1 MAVNCWVRPAAT
13 ETDAGVTA
21 IDFNVGGKTV
31 NVAEP
36 LIVLDVAVMVV
47 APCATAVAKPVVLF
61 TVATEVFDEV
71 QVAVLV
77 RFCVVPLL

>member
-1 MAVNCWVRPAAT
+1 VSPAAT
-13 ETDAGVTA
+13 EVVAGATA
-21 IDFNVGGKTV
+21 IEVRTAAVTV

-36 LIVLDVAVMVV
+36 LIVPDVALMVALPGPTPV
-47 APCATAVAKPVVLF
+47 ANPLLL
-61 TVATEVFDEV
+61 TVAAEVFDEV